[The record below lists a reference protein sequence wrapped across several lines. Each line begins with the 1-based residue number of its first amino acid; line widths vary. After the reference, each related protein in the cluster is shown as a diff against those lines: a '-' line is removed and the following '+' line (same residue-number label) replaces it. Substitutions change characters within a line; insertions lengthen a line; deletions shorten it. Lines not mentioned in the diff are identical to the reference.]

1 VGWILAD
8 RYKATDL
15 DGIRDFARYPELR
28 WLDRHNWV
36 GAWALAV
43 LSFVIGGWSALVF
56 GFFLSTVLLW
66 HGTFIVNS
74 VAHVF
79 GRRRYDTDDTS
90 RNSLLVALVTGGEGW
105 HNNHHHYQASARQ
118 GFFWWE
124 IDTTW
129 YLLRALSWV
138 GVVRD
143 LRTPP
148 PRVLNAR

>member
-1 VGWILAD
+1 
-8 RYKATDL
+8 
-15 DGIRDFARYPELR
+15 
-28 WLDRHNWV
+28 
-36 GAWALAV
+36 
-43 LSFVIGGWSALVF
+43 
-56 GFFLSTVLLW
+56 VLLW

-129 YLLRALSWV
+129 YVLRTLSWL

-148 PRVLNAR
+148 ARVLNPR